1 MFSFED
7 FGALSLQLKHMF
19 TAGSQLI
26 SNDAL
31 SVIMS
36 YAPLLA
42 VSVLACVPLWRNI
55 YARLHEMKFM
65 GFVEILAV
73 CAIMVM
79 CTAALVNDSYNPFL
93 YFRF

>member
-1 MFSFED
+1 
-7 FGALSLQLKHMF
+7 
-19 TAGSQLI
+19 
-26 SNDAL
+26 
-31 SVIMS
+31 MS

-42 VSVLACVPLWRNI
+42 VSVLACVPLWRSI

-65 GFVEILAV
+65 GFVEILTV
-73 CAIMVM
+73 CAVMVI